1 MEQPAPQSDTPSPG
15 NSLRDY
21 FDANRGPLLNKWL
34 HYFDV
39 YDRHFTRYRGREMVM
54 IEVGVYHGGS
64 LGMWTSYFGPR
75 ARIVGIDVNP
85 RARKFAGDQV
95 DVMIGDQA
103 DRAFLR
109 SVRER
114 YPRVDIVLDDG
125 GHSMVQQITTFEELF
140 DTVAD
145 DGVYMVEDTHTSY
158 WTEYGGGLDAPDSFL
173 AYTKRLVDQLN
184 AWHVRE
190 WADKPKEKFA
200 RSAWSL
206 TWYDSIVAI
215 EKRPKSAPEARMT
228 GKMSFLALDE

>member
-1 MEQPAPQSDTPSPG
+1 MEKQTAPHETHPSQ
-15 NSLRDY
+15 NALRAY
-21 FDANRGPLLNKWL
+21 FDANRGALLNKWL
-34 HYFDV
+34 HYFDI
-39 YDRHFTRYRGREMVM
+39 YDRHFARYRGRELVM
-54 IEVGVYHGGS
+54 MEVGIYHGGS
-64 LGMWTSYFGPR
+64 LGMWKSYFGPR
-75 ARIVGIDVNP
+75 ARVVGIDVNP
-85 RARKFAGDQV
+85 RAKKFADEQV
-95 DVMIGDQA
+95 DVVIGDQA

-109 SVRER
+109 TLRNR

-140 DTVAD
+140 DGVAE

-158 WTEYGGGLDAPDSFL
+158 WPEYGGGLGSDASFL

-190 WADKPKEKFA
+190 WCDKPKDAFA

-215 EKRPKSAPEARMT
+215 EKRPKAVPQARMT
-228 GKMSFLALDE
+228 GRMSFLALDE

>member
-1 MEQPAPQSDTPSPG
+1 MAQQTTPHEAQPSQNP
-15 NSLRDY
+15 LRAY
-21 FDANRGPLLNKWL
+21 FDANRGALLNKWL

-39 YDRHFTRYRGREMVM
+39 YDRHFARYRGREIVMVE
-54 IEVGVYHGGS
+54 IGIYHGGS
-64 LGMWTSYFGPR
+64 LGMWKSYFGPR
-75 ARIVGIDVNP
+75 AKIVGIDVNP
-85 RARKFAGDQV
+85 RARKFADEQV
-95 DVMIGDQA
+95 DVLIGDQA
-103 DRAFLR
+103 DRTFLR
-109 SVRER
+109 TVRDR

-125 GHSMVQQITTFEELF
+125 GHSMAQQIASFEELF
-140 DTVAD
+140 DGVAE

-158 WTEYGGGLDAPDSFL
+158 WNEYGGGLDCDASFL

-190 WADKPKEKFA
+190 WHDKPREAFA

-215 EKRPKSAPEARMT
+215 EKRPKAPPEARMT